1 MKVELILTR
10 MVANAGLGPQF
21 FNLWLKA
28 ERYSVVLVNTIPT
41 AGGALQV
48 IFALIFGTIADA
60 TGRRMDTA
68 NVASVLTL
76 MTNIM
81 LAIWYI
87 PKSALWFAFFFS
99 FIANSVQ
106 PVIIVSPNTL
116 LQVLCLRFNSF

>member
-1 MKVELILTR
+1 MKLELILTR

-28 ERYSVVLVNTIPT
+28 EKYSVVLVNTIPT
-41 AGGALQV
+41 AGSALQV

-106 PVIIVSPNTL
+106 PVIIVSPDAL
-116 LQVLCLRFNSF
+116 PQVLCLRFNSF